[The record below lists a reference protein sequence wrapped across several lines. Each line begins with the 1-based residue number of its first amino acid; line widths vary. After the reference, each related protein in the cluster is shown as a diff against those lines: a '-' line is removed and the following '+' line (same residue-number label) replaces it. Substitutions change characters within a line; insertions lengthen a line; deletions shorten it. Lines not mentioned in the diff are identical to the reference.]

1 MLSQIFAKLDYYFYT
16 YIRSL
21 GSRKWIF
28 IFSWLFHM
36 LEVSSMGKNFSR
48 LSALI
53 RFTFDCY
60 TYIEYVVED
69 DLRDLMVKWKVE
81 KTI

>member
-1 MLSQIFAKLDYYFYT
+1 MF
-16 YIRSL
+16 
-21 GSRKWIF
+21 
-28 IFSWLFHM
+28 
-36 LEVSSMGKNFSR
+36 EVSSMGKNFSR